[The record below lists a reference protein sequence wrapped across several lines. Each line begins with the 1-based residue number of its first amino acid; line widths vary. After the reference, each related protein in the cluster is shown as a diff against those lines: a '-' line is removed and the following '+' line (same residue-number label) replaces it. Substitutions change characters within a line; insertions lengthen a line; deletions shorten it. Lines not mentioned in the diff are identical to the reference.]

1 MPCVGGHCIN
11 TIGSYYCSCT
21 APLVL
26 DPSQRRCVTNES
38 HGLDEDLAVCW
49 QEVGPDLVCRRPRL
63 DRRVTYT
70 ECCCLYG
77 EAWSM
82 NCALCP
88 ARDSGRCPPLPPG
101 AEDGAEERAPYFLPY
116 GPEVY
121 DPLARPAPLA
131 PSYDAL
137 PHESLYGPSPYE
149 AAGLDDATYGEAQ
162 LETPAEDPRD
172 GYQPHSLPDSDWP
185 YLSPGRFGGSRGL
198 PAEECGILSGCENG
212 RCIQVADGFTCFC
225 NEGYR
230 LDPTHM
236 ACRDIDEC
244 REVDRLC
251 SGGRCLNLEGS
262 YRCLCPPGTAPAG
275 RLPRCLHTPRSR
287 A

>member
-1 MPCVGGHCIN
+1 MSIPGYSCYCPNGYYYETQHLECIDNDECLDEEAEPCVGGHCIN

-26 DPSQRRCVTNES
+26 DPSQRRCVTNEN
-38 HGLDEDLAVCW
+38 EDLAVCW

-88 ARDSGRCPPLPPG
+88 EG
-101 AEDGAEERAPYFLPY
+101 AAQAMPVQKGSL
-116 GPEVY
+116 
-121 DPLARPAPLA
+121 LA
-131 PSYDAL
+131 
-137 PHESLYGPSPYE
+137 SLG
-149 AAGLDDATYGEAQ
+149 
-162 LETPAEDPRD
+162 
-172 GYQPHSLPDSDWP
+172 
-185 YLSPGRFGGSRGL
+185 LSPAGRFGGSRGL